1 MVPKVTMNGG
11 SFSRV
16 IKSPFNNPEPV
27 PTSVPTSVPATM
39 PELVRLSPQTRSI
52 VQAPAMPER
61 ASIEPTERSMPPEM
75 MMPVMPTAMIVL
87 TLQRRKTLRR
97 LSAVKNVSGRL
108 IERTM
113 KINSRLAKGNNR
125 RMSLL
130 IVKSFHRRQVHH
142 LVRAGLLRGEIAGQS
157 TAAHDEDAVGHA
169 E

>member
-27 PTSVPTSVPATM
+27 PTSVPTSVPAT
-39 PELVRLSPQTRSI
+39 
-52 VQAPAMPER
+52 MPER